1 MPLRKATI
9 TFATTFAL
17 MISGMLGMSALVSS
31 DVEAAKQTG
40 GYGVSTTL

>member
-17 MISGMLGMSALVSS
+17 MIGCMLGMSAMLSG
-31 DVEAAKQTG
+31 DVEAARQSG
-40 GYGVSTTL
+40 GYGVSATL